1 MESGTVYR
9 NLQKISGSFFV
20 SLPKKW
26 VENYKLHSKSPISI
40 EIRSNG
46 ALLISPKLEGTDDH
60 DLKNEIVLD
69 ATPYVVR
76 AIIKNSLSGQM
87 NVVVHSDKKI
97 EKKLRNE
104 IRRFVS
110 GLPNTEI
117 TEEQP
122 QLIVIQN
129 FGYKKIPTRNL
140 IQRLL
145 YLIEDMFVD
154 VKENARDDLQ
164 YNFEQLRTFYFILV
178 THIRTYLK
186 TNIYVT
192 EDNDF
197 TPLEAMDYR
206 MFCEKIEEVG
216 KILRVLHL
224 GENVLDF
231 YEKMFQYFKEVMK
244 AYMEDSQELAHYA
257 WLKKDKLEKEAL
269 ELMDGLDWEDKDRIK
284 DMIYMAHLIKD
295 MAAVI

>member
-46 ALLISPKLEGTDDH
+46 ALLISPKLEGTDNH

-122 QLIVIQN
+122 QRIVIQN
-129 FGYKKIPTRNL
+129 FGYKKIPTRKL

-257 WLKKDKLEKEAL
+257 WLRKDKLEKEAL

-284 DMIYMAHLIKD
+284 DMIYIAHLIKD

>member
-1 MESGTVYR
+1 MERFYR

-26 VENYKLHSKSPISI
+26 VENYKLHAKSPVSI
-40 EIRSNG
+40 EIRSDG
-46 ALLISPKLEGTDDH
+46 ALLISPKLEQTDL
-60 DLKNEIVLD
+60 DLKDELVLS

-76 AIIKNSLSGQM
+76 AIIKSSLSGQM
-87 NVVVHSDKKI
+87 NMVVISDKEI
-97 EKKLRNE
+97 EKNLKYE
-104 IRRFVS
+104 IRRFVN

-117 TEEQP
+117 TEERAQR
-122 QLIVIQN
+122 IVIQN
-129 FGYKKIPTRNL
+129 FGYKKIPTKKL

-145 YLIEDMFVD
+145 YLIENMFVD
-154 VKENARDDLQ
+154 VKENARTDLL
-164 YNFEQLRTFYFILV
+164 YNFEQLRKFYFILV

-186 TNIYVT
+186 TGIYVT

-206 MFCEKIEEVG
+206 MFCEKIEETG

-224 GENVLDF
+224 SENVQDF
-231 YEKMFQYFKEVMK
+231 YEKIFQYFKEVME
-244 AYMEDSQELAHYA
+244 AYMKDSQELAHYA
-257 WLKKDKLEKEAL
+257 WLKKDKIEKEAIAL
-269 ELMDGLDWEDKDRIK
+269 IAKLDYEDKDRIK